1 MLTNLFVFA
10 EDIQKNREREAA
22 RSVIMRTVPS
32 LAKAPEKLQLEI
44 IEKEDGHD
52 VFETKAS
59 GGILNIRGSS
69 GTALCRGF
77 YDFLKTNRL
86 GMVSW
91 DNKDIRWPAQLPDA
105 APRRIVSPFR
115 NHYYLNVVT
124 YGYTMPYWTWERWE
138 KEIDWMALHGIDM
151 PLALVATEGIA
162 IRVWKRLGLTEK
174 EIEEFYTGPAHLP
187 WQRMGNIVNH
197 DGPLPASWHKEQI
210 ALQHRILHRMKS
222 LGMSAICPA
231 FSGFVPR
238 GILRLYPEA
247 KLHRLGWGG
256 WPQKNHAHFLSP
268 EDPLFLKIGRLY
280 IQEWQKEFG
289 RNTYFLADS
298 FNEMELPENKGGAKA
313 RNNMLSSLG
322 EQIYRSIS
330 STNPDAVWVM
340 QGWMF
345 GYQRNIWNADT
356 LKALLSKVPDDKM
369 LLLDLAADYN
379 KTFWRNGMNWDVFKG
394 FFNKPWVYS
403 VVPNMGGKCAM
414 TGVMDFYANGHLEA
428 LNSSSRGR
436 LSGMG
441 MAPEGIENN
450 DVIYELVTDAAWRD
464 RQEDVEQYLENY
476 CRARYGNYPD
486 SMKEAWNLFRRTA
499 YSNLKDHPRFNWQMK
514 PGTRGCSVNTSED
527 FLKGLSLF
535 VNTRGLEQSPLFRQ
549 DAVEMTAHYLGIRMN
564 EAILAALEALDE
576 QDMENTKKC
585 MEYFRKYAL
594 RADSL
599 LEGHPT
605 WRLSRWEHF
614 IQSRLSDKNP
624 DMGAWEEKWVRSTG
638 VSAAHAPGDLV
649 NACRQA
655 IREAPPLPSS
665 LKRKAAGSIIGNW
678 TSATVSTEWS
688 YLDWPV
694 SSADLEKLRGVRFVF
709 TSGSHALEIDGVEL
723 LENGKVIARDQHAG
737 LAGKPS
743 RGNFYKL
750 SLPKG
755 IHANNGCSLRAR
767 VRSVGGKSSNGKLEL
782 IKE

>member
-1 MLTNLFVFA
+1 
-10 EDIQKNREREAA
+10 
-22 RSVIMRTVPS
+22 
-32 LAKAPEKLQLEI
+32 
-44 IEKEDGHD
+44 
-52 VFETKAS
+52 
-59 GGILNIRGSS
+59 
-69 GTALCRGF
+69 
-77 YDFLKTNRL
+77 
-86 GMVSW
+86 
-91 DNKDIRWPAQLPDA
+91 
-105 APRRIVSPFR
+105 
-115 NHYYLNVVT
+115 
-124 YGYTMPYWTWERWE
+124 
-138 KEIDWMALHGIDM
+138 
-151 PLALVATEGIA
+151 
-162 IRVWKRLGLTEK
+162 
-174 EIEEFYTGPAHLP
+174 
-187 WQRMGNIVNH
+187 
-197 DGPLPASWHKEQI
+197 
-210 ALQHRILHRMKS
+210 
-222 LGMSAICPA
+222 
-231 FSGFVPR
+231 
-238 GILRLYPEA
+238 
-247 KLHRLGWGG
+247 
-256 WPQKNHAHFLSP
+256 
-268 EDPLFLKIGRLY
+268 
-280 IQEWQKEFG
+280 
-289 RNTYFLADS
+289 
-298 FNEMELPENKGGAKA
+298 
-313 RNNMLSSLG
+313 
-322 EQIYRSIS
+322 
-330 STNPDAVWVM
+330 
-340 QGWMF
+340 
-345 GYQRNIWNADT
+345 
-356 LKALLSKVPDDKM
+356 
-369 LLLDLAADYN
+369 
-379 KTFWRNGMNWDVFKG
+379 
-394 FFNKPWVYS
+394 
-403 VVPNMGGKCAM
+403 MGGKCAM

-428 LNSSSRGR
+428 LNSSSRGH

-576 QDMENTKKC
+576 QDMENTEKC

-594 RADSL
+594 RADSF

-605 WRLSRWEHF
+605 WRLSRWLSFARSHGTSPEEKNKYEQNARRLVTRWGPPVDDYAAKIWSGLIRDYYLPRWEHF
-614 IQSRLSDKNP
+614 IQSRLSEKNP

-723 LENGKVIARDQHAG
+723 LENGKIIARDQHAG